1 MKKFWLGLL
10 TFISFSTVVS
20 AAEMDLQ
27 VTEERVKA
35 GETVTVLIDTDV
47 TKFDLVYDQNIF
59 EEIDIASFDTN
70 NSVVRDGKSFYLTE
84 DGQIRI
90 DLKAKEDIVQRKTTI
105 KVNYAEE
112 SAEAEVIVG
121 SKRVS
126 TLGVVLIILAIGI
139 ATCGII
145 YYVKKKEDFQKE
157 QIIVLGIASLLTIGF
172 AILGGLNLFKKASAE
187 GEKLEYPIYLTEDSQ
202 DKEDNEEKEPVKNKP
217 NNNNSDKEDEEIVD
231 GPIADN
237 EMPGTAEPEPESKPE
252 PKPEIKYTVEV
263 TDFKAEPE
271 VVTKDGDIFIT
282 FKASVNP
289 AMNIKS
295 VVINNKS
302 YEVKKVNDFYQVV
315 VTASNKYGYENYQLM
330 QVELSNGTK
339 VAVTEKTIKVYVLKE
354 KPEIANIAVNG
365 REEIPVL
372 TFDVIDADQ
381 SFISGKVVMT
391 EKVEPFMLANLIPS
405 RRDYNMLALNDDI
418 IFETTEVKV
427 GHNEY
432 PVSELHE
439 GMEYEVVISL
449 NYKTNEEATTSE
461 YTFDT
466 EEEKSETF
474 NREYNF
480 DLVEAKINSPV
491 TKDEELHLSFKN
503 GLFSYTDIEKI
514 TIDGETYELTKDAE
528 TGVYTVNG
536 PITKCDSKGACRLHI
551 TSVFVTTESGT
562 AKEIPYEKEIPYI
575 YLKDEPTI
583 NSFAA
588 QLNDNTLTGT
598 YDITD
603 ADDTI
608 TSGFLIFEGPSKVT
622 VDLTKEDLASTTFSK
637 TVALPKAGDY
647 QVTLVV
653 NYDLGDGNEKNISA
667 ESASEVHQ
675 KIVATIAAVKTPDVK
690 VERAKNADIYLTI
703 TSNTEEELKSITIA
717 GETYDVTKQN
727 NGTYKANVLVPEA
740 GTGLTRTIE
749 ISKLTYATEE
759 IDLTE
764 PTEVTFEIL
773 KTKPS
778 ISSFTLSAAGGE
790 ISGSFELNDSEGAAV
805 GAQYTING
813 VTKKLSDA
821 DFAAKHFTDETIRKA
836 GNYQV
841 TLTIIYDLGNGE
853 RLTDVTREES
863 VTVAVDAI
871 IQESSINPLYVAK
884 DENVVI
890 TYTVIDNTEN
900 TTLSTIKVNGTDYS
914 AASLGDHK
922 YSVTIPAG
930 TQAGEIEFKAT
941 ELKYQDNEAFTLKE
955 PNTIT
960 ATVLKSAPTI
970 GDTLTASYSLDGKT
984 LSGELDVRETAGEET
999 IQKGIL
1005 TITGPCF
1012 TEAQTFEITKDALLS
1027 GTFSQE
1033 IDLTKMGTYDV
1044 SLTVVY
1050 NLGEKDIEAP
1060 IKEATVE
1067 VPLKISKITIEAPE
1081 TVKKNETIT
1090 LTYKV
1095 EDNTDTPIDKITV
1108 GGETKDVTL
1117 NDEGNYQVVLDGKD
1131 TAGFVTYKT
1140 TELYYDGIE
1149 AAQSID
1155 SSLAQEVKVYVLKT
1169 EPTFMDPAYSE
1180 TEADVRI
1187 IDSDS
1192 TQTSAQIIFTPD
1204 MGGDA
1209 KTYSL
1214 EDGKANISEL
1224 ANGYYDVEV
1233 QVAYDLADDSIA
1245 SAKGTITKEYSNV
1258 LIITKYNT
1266 DITNLKV
1273 SEVTT
1278 NKVRLTF
1285 ALEETPFAKID
1296 GFKVV
1301 DKEGTEYSVTMI
1313 DDHTIEIDKPSE
1325 RKELTISEISFDTE
1339 VKKSVSTDY
1348 VLVNKTKP
1356 EVTLATSVVNKNQV
1370 KATIN
1375 TTDAD
1380 AAIDMIN
1387 YYAVLRN
1394 LDSDSDTL
1402 VEKQPINTLGEKEI
1416 TFAAHM
1422 DGATRYQ
1429 VSIEANYD
1437 LVDGKTYNNV
1447 VLKKSNYIVID
1458 AVITYKATSANDYI
1472 KPAFKSMTVNFD
1484 FESNVKLAGII
1495 DTIKIQT
1502 TEYEGEGYDKVNG
1515 LNNPGEDYKLSCG
1528 ASTKEGDLYQTNCR
1542 IEYKLPG
1549 KSSVIKIKPLS
1560 FTTVLDEKVNNI
1572 DGASE
1577 ETIDILKWNPKIN
1590 TSTKNIYTENKV
1602 ELEFWFDDVSMLVP
1616 IKEEEETGEKVY
1628 VTFQYG
1634 TRPVVEFKTSEELKD
1649 GQHYTVTFEN
1659 VPNTPNIRIV
1669 GTVKYDMYHHVISK
1683 DTETAQEDKVLSM
1696 IHFFHPQDEITLNNI
1711 NVVDDHGSSVGEA
1724 IEVGEQ
1730 VKLAFGFDQE
1740 IAFKPTSAMISIDD
1754 KNPTSYVVEATE
1766 DGYVTQ
1772 DYLKDL
1778 TECSHTI
1785 KITRLY
1791 GTDMGYKHYDVEK
1804 NNSIEIM
1811 VNPQTIALAINN
1823 NPLNWSYYPLKDP
1836 FKDVTFADNILN

>member
-1 MKKFWLGLL
+1 MKKFWLALL

-59 EEIDIASFDTN
+59 EAIDIASFDTN

-105 KVNYAEE
+105 KANYAEE
-112 SAEAEVIVG
+112 SAEAEVMVG

-139 ATCGII
+139 ATCGIV
-145 YYVKKKEDFQKE
+145 YYVKKKKDLQKE

-172 AILGGLNLFKKASAE
+172 AILGGLNLFKKALAE
-187 GEKLEYPIYLTEDSQ
+187 GEELEYPIYLTEDNQ
-202 DKEDNEEKEPVKNKP
+202 DKEDNQEKEPVKNKP
-217 NNNNSDKEDEEIVD
+217 NNNSDKEDEETVD

-237 EMPGTAEPEPESKPE
+237 DLPGTVEPKPESKPEVKPE
-252 PKPEIKYTVEV
+252 PKPEIKYTVEIM
-263 TDFKAEPE
+263 DFKAETE
-271 VVTKDGDIFIT
+271 VVTKEGDIIMT
-282 FKASVNP
+282 FKANVNP
-289 AMNIKS
+289 AMDIKS

-302 YEVKKVNDFYQVV
+302 YEVKKVNDSYQVI
-315 VTASNKYGYENYQLM
+315 VTASDKYGYENYQLT

-339 VAVTEKTIKVYVLKE
+339 VAVTAKTIKVYVLKE
-354 KPEIANIAVNG
+354 KPEITNIAVDG
-365 REEIPVL
+365 REEIPIL

-391 EKVEPFMLANLIPS
+391 EKVEPFMLASLIPS
-405 RRDYNMLALNDDI
+405 RRDYNKLAQNDHI

-432 PVSELHE
+432 PVSKLLE
-439 GMEYEVVISL
+439 GMNYEVVISL
-449 NYKTNEEATTSE
+449 NYKTNEEAQTSE

-466 EEEKSETF
+466 EEEKVDTF
-474 NREYNF
+474 EREYNF
-480 DLVEAKINSPV
+480 DLVEAEINSPV

-514 TIDGETYELTKDAE
+514 TIDGETYELTKAGD
-528 TGVYTVNG
+528 VYTVNG

-551 TSVFVTTESGT
+551 TSVSVTTESGT
-562 AKEIPYEKEIPYI
+562 VKEIPYEKEIPYI

-583 NSFAA
+583 NSFDAE
-588 QLNDNTLTGT
+588 LNDNTLTGT
-598 YDITD
+598 YNITD
-603 ADDTI
+603 DDHAI
-608 TSGFLIFEGPSKVT
+608 TSGLLIFEGPSEVT
-622 VDLTKEDLASTTFSK
+622 VELTKEDLASTTFSK
-637 TVALPKAGDY
+637 TVVLPKAGDY

-667 ESASEVHQ
+667 ISESEVHQ

-717 GETYDVTKQN
+717 GETYNVTKQN
-727 NGTYKANVLVPEA
+727 DGTYKANVLVPEA

-749 ISKLTYATEE
+749 ISKLTYQTEE
-759 IDLTE
+759 IDLAE

-773 KTKPS
+773 KTKPT

-790 ISGSFELNDSEGAAV
+790 ISGSFELNDSEGVAV

-813 VTKKLSDA
+813 VTKKLSDT

-853 RLTDVTREES
+853 RLTDVTQEES

-871 IQESSINPLYVAK
+871 IQESSINPQYVTK
-884 DENVVI
+884 GENVVI
-890 TYTVIDNTEN
+890 TYTIIDNTEN
-900 TTLSTIKVNGTDYS
+900 TTLSTIKVNDTDYS

-930 TQAGEIEFKAT
+930 TQAGEVEFKAT

-960 ATVLKSAPTI
+960 ATVLKSEPSI
-970 GDTLTASYSLDGKT
+970 GDALTASYSLDGKT

-1033 IDLTKMGTYDV
+1033 IDLTKMGTYHV

-1060 IKEATVE
+1060 VKEATVE

-1090 LTYKV
+1090 LIYKV

-1108 GGETKDVTL
+1108 GGVTKNVTL

-1169 EPTFMDPAYSE
+1169 EPTFTDPVYSE
-1180 TEADVRI
+1180 TEVDVRI
-1187 IDSDS
+1187 TDSDS
-1192 TQTSAQIIFTPD
+1192 TQTNAQIIFTPD

-1214 EDGKANISEL
+1214 EVGKANISEL

-1233 QVAYDLADDSIA
+1233 QVAYDLADGSIA

-1285 ALEETPFAKID
+1285 ALADTPFAEID

-1301 DKEGTEYSVTMI
+1301 DREGTEYPATMI

-1339 VKKSVSTDY
+1339 VKKSISTDY

-1356 EVTLATSVVNKNQV
+1356 EVTLATSVVNEDQV

-1380 AAIDMIN
+1380 AAIDMTN

-1402 VEKQPINTLGEKEI
+1402 VEKQPIDTLGEKEI

-1447 VLKKSNYIVID
+1447 ILKESNYIVID

-1495 DTIKIQT
+1495 DTIKVQT
-1502 TEYEGEGYDKVNG
+1502 TEYEGEGYDKVND
-1515 LNNPGEDYKLSCG
+1515 LDNPGEDYKLSCS
-1528 ASTKEGDLYQTNCR
+1528 ASTKQGDLYQTSCR
-1542 IEYKLPG
+1542 IEYKLSG

-1560 FTTVLDEKVNNI
+1560 FTTVLNEEVNNI

-1616 IKEEEETGEKVY
+1616 IKEENGEKVY

-1634 TRPVVEFKTSEELKD
+1634 TQPVVEFKTSEELRD
-1649 GQHYTVTFEN
+1649 GQHYTVTFEK

-1740 IAFKPTSAMISIDD
+1740 ITFKPTSAMITIDD
-1754 KNPTSYVVEATE
+1754 KNPTSYNLEATE

-1778 TECSHTI
+1778 TEGSHTI

-1791 GTDMGYKHYDVEK
+1791 GTGTGYNHYDVEK
-1804 NNSIEIM
+1804 NNSIEIT

-1836 FKDVTFADNILN
+1836 FKAVTFADNILN